1 MTPAAASGDIPEH
14 WRRRG
19 SSAFADSRFDPR
31 AQRLGRANLVKQPP
45 CEAVLRLTRHRKEH
59 VLSSH
64 DGMTP
69 HGRKLVGFAQEF
81 LDLSGESSHGR
92 IMTQRS
98 GDIPEHWRSRRVI
111 RRRATVLSS

>member
-1 MTPAAASGDIPEH
+1 
-14 WRRRG
+14 
-19 SSAFADSRFDPR
+19 
-31 AQRLGRANLVKQPP
+31 
-45 CEAVLRLTRHRKEH
+45 

-64 DGMTP
+64 DGITP